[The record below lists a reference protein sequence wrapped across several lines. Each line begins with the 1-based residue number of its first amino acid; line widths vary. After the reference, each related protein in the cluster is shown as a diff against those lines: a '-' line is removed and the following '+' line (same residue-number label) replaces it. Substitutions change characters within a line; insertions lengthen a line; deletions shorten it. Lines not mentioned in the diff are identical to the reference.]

1 MEKLK
6 SCPFCGGGAQMCGGK
21 TEDEVAWVYCDRC
34 GAESGI
40 APSQQEAAKA
50 WNRRVNEWLIL

>member
-6 SCPFCGGGAQMCGGK
+6 KCPFCGGEAHIIGGK
-21 TEDEVAWVYCDRC
+21 TEDEVAWVVCIQCY
-34 GAESGI
+34 AES
-40 APSQQEAAKA
+40 AVLDSKQDAAKA

>member
-6 SCPFCGGGAQMCGGK
+6 KCPFCGGEAEIIGGK
-21 TEDEVAWVYCDRC
+21 TEDEVAWVVCKQCY
-34 GAESGI
+34 AESPVHSSKKD
-40 APSQQEAAKA
+40 AVNA